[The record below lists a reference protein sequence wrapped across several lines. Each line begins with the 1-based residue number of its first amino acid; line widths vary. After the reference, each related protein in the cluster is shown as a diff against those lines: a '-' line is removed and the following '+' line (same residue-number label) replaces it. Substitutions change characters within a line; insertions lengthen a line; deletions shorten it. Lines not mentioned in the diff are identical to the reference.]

1 MGNKKRKTRTKRG
14 AGPDPNLTDWKSG
27 KPMTY
32 CQDRERAKYRLC
44 NNVCGSKA
52 KGVQNKKGVP
62 SKKKMEQCELGHSVQ
77 KGNVVLPVNTT
88 PLPAQVKANK
98 NFAYCNPSLKCESM
112 ATKAKADALVKGIK
126 DCDLKGVDMYKKCQ
140 AVCPDKAGV
149 ADDSC
154 HLEHPAECGFR
165 KTDIW
170 KKQRRELPCPEGKWE
185 PQGAMY
191 AKRQMTAEKDCA
203 AQSWL
208 KKDGG
213 ETDEPFVKDKNQLK
227 YASDSELKC
236 KKYKGCKDVMIPG
249 SFGKCQARRR
259 SENVQRLEGF
269 CKGSIIKKGT
279 FKKTYGVKCEVDK
292 EVAYKK
298 SPKECL
304 QCGGRHS
311 KHKRTYK
318 KRRRKKKTKRRRT
331 KRKRVKRRRRTR
343 KR

>member
-14 AGPDPNLTDWKSG
+14 AGPDPNLTDWKTNKS
-27 KPMTY
+27 MQY
-32 CQDRERAKYRLC
+32 CRDKELAKYRLC
-44 NNVCGSKA
+44 NAECGSRA
-52 KGVQNKKGVP
+52 KGVQSKKGGP
-62 SKKKMEQCELGHSVQ
+62 SKKKMEQCNIQHKVQ
-77 KGNVVLPVNTT
+77 KGNVVFPVSASPT
-88 PLPAQVKANK
+88 ADQVRKNR
-98 NFAYCNPSLKCESM
+98 NFAYCNPPYKCESI

-140 AVCPDKAGV
+140 AVCPDIKGKPNDA
-149 ADDSC
+149 C
-154 HLEHPAECGFR
+154 YLKQPAECGFTQ
-165 KTDIW
+165 TDIW

-227 YASDSELKC
+227 YASDTKQEC
-236 KKYKGCKDVMIPG
+236 KKYKGCKDVMIQG
-249 SFGKCQARRR
+249 SFGKCQPRTRTENIARL
-259 SENVQRLEGF
+259 QRF

-292 EVAYKK
+292 DVAYDK

-318 KRRRKKKTKRRRT
+318 KRKRKKKTKRRRT
-331 KRKRVKRRRRTR
+331 KRKRVKRRRRT
-343 KR
+343 KRR